1 MAQGDETVHLSAR
14 VPGDL
19 VDEFDK
25 IAAVL
30 DRPRTWVVLRALR
43 QYLGGEGAEILRDA
57 ESLAAL
63 DRGEG
68 HDIDAVL
75 DEADAI
81 IAKAKAKRRSRAAE

>member
-1 MAQGDETVHLSAR
+1 MTRRDESVHLSAR
-14 VPGDL
+14 VPGEVL
-19 VDEFDK
+19 DEFDE
-25 IAAVL
+25 IAAIL

-57 ESLAAL
+57 ESLTAL

-75 DEADAI
+75 DQADAI
-81 IAKAKAKRRSRAAE
+81 IAKVKAKRRSRAAE